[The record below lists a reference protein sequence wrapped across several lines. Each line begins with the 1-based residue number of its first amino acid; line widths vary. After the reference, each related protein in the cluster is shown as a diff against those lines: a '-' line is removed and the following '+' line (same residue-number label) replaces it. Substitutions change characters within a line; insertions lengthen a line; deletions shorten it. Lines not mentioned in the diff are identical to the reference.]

1 MSLRDVKRAMEVM
14 VWFYDNFNNFFP
26 LIQHEDGDGGVETKN
41 GKELKD
47 ERPSYSQEKPVI
59 EDEMFS
65 REDEPPT
72 VQKQSPCLTDWRPAS
87 PTEERCSPKKERFRF
102 EEGEFSSKE
111 RPAVRREPLACKEGR
126 PTLKKT
132 KSPERRTTHY

>member
-72 VQKQSPCLTDWRPAS
+72 VQKQSPFLTDWRPAS
-87 PTEERCSPKKERFRF
+87 PTEERCSPKK
-102 EEGEFSSKE
+102 
-111 RPAVRREPLACKEGR
+111 
-126 PTLKKT
+126 
-132 KSPERRTTHY
+132 